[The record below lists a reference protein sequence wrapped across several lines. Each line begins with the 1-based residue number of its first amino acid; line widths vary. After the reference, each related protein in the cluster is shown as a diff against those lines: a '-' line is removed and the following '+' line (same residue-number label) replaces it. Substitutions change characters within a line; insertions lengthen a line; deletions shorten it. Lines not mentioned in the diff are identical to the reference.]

1 MRQARQR
8 CLKVKAARTNAQ
20 KREREVYRGKYRSI
34 LTSLENRL
42 RFKGK
47 WQAEMLNEP
56 SEFEIR
62 LKNLIKH
69 AKKFRLYSRLVGSLK
84 DMT

>member
-1 MRQARQR
+1 M
-8 CLKVKAARTNAQ
+8 
-20 KREREVYRGKYRSI
+20 VYRGNYRSI

-42 RFKGK
+42 RFNGK
-47 WQAEMLNEP
+47 WQAEMLNES

-69 AKKFRLYSRLVGSLK
+69 TEKFRLSSRPLGSLK
-84 DMT
+84 DMTQKSDGMRFGL

>member
-1 MRQARQR
+1 M
-8 CLKVKAARTNAQ
+8 
-20 KREREVYRGKYRSI
+20 YRGKYRSI
-34 LTSLENRL
+34 LTLLENRL
-42 RFKGK
+42 RFNGK

-69 AKKFRLYSRLVGSLK
+69 TKKFRLSRPVKSLK
-84 DMT
+84 DMTQKSDGMRFGL